1 MTNILIASGLLLLA
15 LIGVVMRKTYFYLPL
30 SELKRKAEAGDEL
43 SRQLYRAA
51 AYSNSL
57 KTLLW
62 LYIGLTSAGAIIV
75 LARNLPVWVSLLIV
89 GPILWIVFSL
99 IPSTRLTKIGT
110 SLTTFLTPPVAWI
123 LNYVHPIFSRT
134 ADVVDIRYTKSE
146 HTRIYEREDLVELI
160 DRQQQQSDNRL
171 TDEELE
177 IMKRALG
184 FSDHQV
190 ADIMTSRKKV
200 KVIKSDDSIGPILI
214 DELHKAGQSYAL
226 VRDDKKGP
234 FVGSL
239 AYSKLNLES
248 SGQVKDLMNK
258 SVYYLHEKDNLGEA
272 LHAFFVTNY
281 PVFVVVNDFEE
292 YVGVISIEQVLKEL
306 LGHIPGDEFA
316 LYSDMEAVAARHQ
329 KPAGEQSKVTEPDK
343 TPDEV
348 VE

>member
-1 MTNILIASGLLLLA
+1 MTNLLIASGLLLLA
-15 LIGVVMRKTYFYLPL
+15 LAGVVMRKTYFYLPL
-30 SELKRKAEAGDEL
+30 SELKRQAESGDEL
-43 SRQLYRAA
+43 SKQLYRAA

-57 KTLLW
+57 KALLW

-89 GPILWIVFSL
+89 GPILWTVFSL
-99 IPSTRLTKIGT
+99 IPSTRLTKIGIGLT
-110 SLTTFLTPPVAWI
+110 SLFTPPIAWI

-134 ADVVDIRYTKSE
+134 ADVVDIRYIKSE
-146 HTRIYEREDLVELI
+146 HTRIYEREDLIELI

-171 TDEELE
+171 TEEELE

-190 ADIMTSRKKV
+190 ADIMTSRKKI
-200 KVIKSDDSIGPILI
+200 KIIKSDDSIGPVLI
-214 DELHKAGQSYAL
+214 DELHKAGQAYAL

-234 FVGSL
+234 FIGSL

-248 SGQVKDLMNK
+248 SGHVKDLMNK
-258 SVYYLHEKDNLGEA
+258 SVYYLHEKDSLSEA

-281 PVFVVVNDFEE
+281 PVFIVINDFEE
-292 YVGVISIEQVLKEL
+292 YVGTISIEQVIKEL
-306 LGHIPGDEFA
+306 LGHIPGDDFA
-316 LYSDMEAVAARHQ
+316 LYGNMEAVVARHQ
-329 KPAGEQSKVTEPDK
+329 KPETIEPKETEPDK